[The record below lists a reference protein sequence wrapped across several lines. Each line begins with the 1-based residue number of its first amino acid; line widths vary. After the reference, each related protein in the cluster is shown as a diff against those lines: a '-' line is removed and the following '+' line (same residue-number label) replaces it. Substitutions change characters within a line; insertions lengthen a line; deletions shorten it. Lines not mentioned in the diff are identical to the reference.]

1 MPVKML
7 IDKLKIRYKVH
18 SAWKNALPILSE
30 EILNDCNEYC
40 KMDTGA
46 LIASSYTHSKFKKG
60 KLIWQ
65 TPYAK
70 RQYWEIKTAITDNGK
85 PKATWKWCEV
95 AKKNHFEQW
104 KRQADVLFN
113 TSLKNSGVS
122 LPGGGEE

>member
-18 SAWKNALPILSE
+18 RAWKNALPILSE

-70 RQYWEIKTAITDNGK
+70 RQYWEIKTANTDKN
-85 PKATWKWCEV
+85 PLARYKWVHYARSQHQEKWV
-95 AKKNHFEQW
+95 
-104 KRQADVLFN
+104 RQAAKLM
-113 TSLKNSGVS
+113 GVKT
-122 LPGGGEE
+122 